1 MNNVKLLNSFKEK
14 IFKRIEAIKT
24 DVENP
29 KTWTNGKLLNGM
41 ILGYYNS
48 LDILEEIVSMGDKMD
63 TKMVYLDSVLN
74 MLEAMK
80 AKRVNQL
87 ERCDPNN
94 DSLRIDKLNAEIDLI
109 GDLIIAIRGLSE
121 VVFEPYKKEDNV

>member
-1 MNNVKLLNSFKEK
+1 
-14 IFKRIEAIKT
+14 
-24 DVENP
+24 
-29 KTWTNGKLLNGM
+29 
-41 ILGYYNS
+41 
-48 LDILEEIVSMGDKMD
+48 MD

-74 MLEAMK
+74 MFEAMK

-87 ERCDPNN
+87 ECCDPNN